1 MAHSHHHGVPVSTEG
16 QQGVRKGATFIVGGL
31 TSGHGVFHWIAQS
44 FIVVLPE
51 VRDALL
57 AGSTLAATSIQ
68 STREIAS
75 GVVALPGGVLT
86 DILRRYWG
94 WVMAVCMALFGVG
107 WLLMAAAG
115 WQVTGSAWLVSQQ
128 TPAAM
133 EQSSSLNPMG
143 YALLIVGMAVVAIA
157 ASVWHLP
164 AMAALSSHFSHRR
177 ASVLSFHG
185 VGGNVGDALGPVL
198 TGVLLVVLT
207 WQAIITIYAAV
218 PLFLAFLVFWA
229 FRDIG
234 QRAQMAAGEQPTNTM
249 RMQLAETRLLVR
261 NPRVWG
267 ITGVAGLRGMAYVGF
282 ITVLPFYL
290 ADELGLKVDITE
302 GNYESFVVRGG
313 LIGLLVLVG
322 IFASPV
328 MGYLS
333 DRLGRKLVLIPG
345 MAFLGVITLLMAPL
359 GDSLAMMTILLAA
372 LGLFL
377 YSDQPILT
385 AAAMDIV
392 REGTAATTL
401 GMLSTARFIF
411 SAASPLIAGA
421 LYSIDPNNLFY
432 YTAAL
437 YGGAI
442 ILLFIVRLPQPAPV
456 EDDHPG
462 HDHGGHGQHGAHADG
477 HGHDH
482 GATTTGAN
490 TAMTTAPTR
499 STGANTAMTT
509 APTRS
514 TGKANMVTTT
524 APTRSTGKANMV
536 TTTASTPNPAT
547 GSTPNPA
554 TGMNPT
560 GTSRP
565 KAVYVGESLCRGNHN
580 GCPCIAY
587 RSITT
592 RGKYPLPCYTYVN
605 TLDQRRFSSHGY

>member
-1 MAHSHHHGVPVSTEG
+1 MAHQHHHHAIPVSTEG
-16 QQGVRKGATFIVGGL
+16 QEGVRKRATFIVGGL

-51 VRDALL
+51 VRDVLL
-57 AGSTLAATSIQ
+57 GGSNIAATSIQ
-68 STREIAS
+68 TTREIAS

-86 DILRRYWG
+86 DVLRRYWG

-115 WQVTGSAWLVSQQ
+115 WQVPGSAWLVSQQ
-128 TPAAM
+128 SAEALETSP
-133 EQSSSLNPMG
+133 SLNVLG
-143 YALLIVGMAVVAIA
+143 YVLLLIGMAVVAVA

-185 VGGNVGDALGPVL
+185 VGGNVGDALGPAL

-218 PLFLAFLVFWA
+218 PIFLAFAVFWA

-234 QRAQMAAGEQPTNTM
+234 QRAAAAAAGRATNTM
-249 RMQLAETRLLVR
+249 RNQLAETRLLVR

-267 ITGVAGLRGMAYVGF
+267 LTVVAGLRGMAYLGF
-282 ITVLPFYL
+282 VTVLPLYM
-290 ADELGLKVDITE
+290 ADVLGLKVDITE
-302 GNYESFVVRGG
+302 GNYESFVIRGG

-333 DRLGRKLVLIPG
+333 DRFGRKLVLIPG
-345 MAFLGVITLLMAPL
+345 MTVLGIITLLMAPL
-359 GDSLAMMTILLAA
+359 VNDPGDVLIMAVLLGA

-385 AAAMDIV
+385 AAAMDVV

-401 GMLSTARFIF
+401 GLLSTTRFIF
-411 SAASPLIAGA
+411 AAASPLIAGW
-421 LYSIDPNNLFY
+421 LYTINPDNLFY

-442 ILLFIVRLPQPAPV
+442 VLLLLIRLPQPAFDPG
-456 EDDHPG
+456 DHDG
-462 HDHGGHGQHGAHADG
+462 HDGHGGHGHGDGPGGHGHGDGHGGHGEHAG
-477 HGHDH
+477 HGHGEHGHDH
-482 GATTTGAN
+482 GAHAEHGH
-490 TAMTTAPTR
+490 
-499 STGANTAMTT
+499 GDH
-509 APTRS
+509 
-514 TGKANMVTTT
+514 GEH
-524 APTRSTGKANMV
+524 GHGH
-536 TTTASTPNPAT
+536 
-547 GSTPNPA
+547 GSQA
-554 TGMNPT
+554 QSGHDH
-560 GTSRP
+560 
-565 KAVYVGESLCRGNHN
+565 GEHGEH
-580 GCPCIAY
+580 G
-587 RSITT
+587 
-592 RGKYPLPCYTYVN
+592 GHGEH
-605 TLDQRRFSSHGY
+605 SHHEEHGHEHGGHGHEPHRH

>member
-1 MAHSHHHGVPVSTEG
+1 MAHQHHHHAVPVSTEG
-16 QQGVRKGATFIVGGL
+16 QEGFRKRATFIVGGL

-57 AGSTLAATSIQ
+57 GGSNIAATSIQ
-68 STREIAS
+68 TTREIAS

-86 DILRRYWG
+86 DVLRRYWG

-115 WQVTGSAWLVSQQ
+115 WQVPGSAWLVSQQ
-128 TPAAM
+128 SAEALQT
-133 EQSSSLNPMG
+133 SSSLNPVG
-143 YALLIVGMAVVAIA
+143 YALLLIGMAVVAVA

-185 VGGNVGDALGPVL
+185 VGGNVGDALGPAL

-218 PLFLAFLVFWA
+218 PLFLAFAVFWA

-234 QRAQMAAGEQPTNTM
+234 QRAAAAVAGRATNTM
-249 RMQLAETRLLVR
+249 RQQLAETRLLVR

-267 ITGVAGLRGMAYVGF
+267 LTVVAGLRGMAYLGF
-282 ITVLPFYL
+282 VTVLPLYM
-290 ADELGLKVDITE
+290 ADVLGLKVDIDG
-302 GNYESFVVRGG
+302 GNYESFVIRGG

-333 DRLGRKLVLIPG
+333 DRFGRKLVLIPG
-345 MAFLGVITLLMAPL
+345 MAVLGVVTLLMAPL
-359 GDSLAMMTILLAA
+359 VNGPGDVLMMAVLLGA

-385 AAAMDIV
+385 AAAMDVV

-401 GMLSTARFIF
+401 GLLSTTRFIF
-411 SAASPLIAGA
+411 AAASPLIAGW
-421 LYSIDPNNLFY
+421 LYTINPNNLFY

-442 ILLFIVRLPQPAPV
+442 VLLLLIRLPQPMFEP
-456 EDDHPG
+456 EDDHGHDGHGGNGHGDGPGGHG
-462 HDHGGHGQHGAHADG
+462 HDHAEHGHEGHGEHG

-482 GATTTGAN
+482 GAHAEQGHEDHGEHGHGHDHGAH
-490 TAMTTAPTR
+490 AEQGHEDHGEHWHGHDH
-499 STGANTAMTT
+499 GAHAEH
-509 APTRS
+509 
-514 TGKANMVTTT
+514 GHE
-524 APTRSTGKANMV
+524 GH
-536 TTTASTPNPAT
+536 
-547 GSTPNPA
+547 
-554 TGMNPT
+554 
-560 GTSRP
+560 
-565 KAVYVGESLCRGNHN
+565 GE
-580 GCPCIAY
+580 
-587 RSITT
+587 
-592 RGKYPLPCYTYVN
+592 
-605 TLDQRRFSSHGY
+605 HGHGHDSEAQSGHDHGEHGGHGEHGHEPHRH